1 MTGVQ
6 TCALRSE
13 EHTSE
18 LQSHDNLVCRLL
30 LEKKTKHYPA
40 LDQPP
45 TTTRPPAPTT
55 RQHLW
60 AAGCGSPRAKARRG
74 SVVSSTGC
82 CAFFFLKRGATR
94 GLTSFPAPGAFP
106 P

>member
-30 LEKKTKHYPA
+30 LEKTKHRSSVSVGTLSAPRSTPHPA
-40 LDQPP
+40 GTAGPLGSGEAEPHCVGTGPP
-45 TTTRPPAPTT
+45 RPS
-55 RQHLW
+55 RLW
-60 AAGCGSPRAKARRG
+60 
-74 SVVSSTGC
+74 
-82 CAFFFLKRGATR
+82 FFFLKDRPPRGPPLLPPPAA
-94 GLTSFPAPGAFP
+94 FPA
-106 P
+106 

>member
-30 LEKKTKHYPA
+30 LEKKQPMHAPPSSIPA
-40 LDQPP
+40 
-45 TTTRPPAPTT
+45 
-55 RQHLW
+55 
-60 AAGCGSPRAKARRG
+60 GSPLPASPARVLRPRRTTCAHRPG
-74 SVVSSTGC
+74 AQLTGGCLSVSV
-82 CAFFFLKRGATR
+82 FFFLID
-94 GLTSFPAPGAFP
+94 PAPPETPPLPLPGPFP
-106 P
+106 T